1 GIWDYRNITPLQR
14 PAVFGEK
21 AVLTDEEAAAYEREE
36 NRRQNR
42 DLVDLT
48 KGNDQYPALAEG
60 GTGGVVVP
68 YNEFWYDR
76 GSRFVVDT
84 VNFTSKAPFQGS
96 GENLHLVERYKLLDA
111 KTLSYEFTVEDP
123 TVWTRPWTVQYPM
136 LKNPERMYEYGC
148 QENNYAIQGILAGS
162 R

>member
-1 GIWDYRNITPLQR
+1 MRNRLLPSLAVVSAAIAFVGLASVSVIGQSKPAAPAAKGKAFTPPRTPWGAPDLQGIWDYRNITPLQR
-14 PAVFGEK
+14 PEVFAGK

-48 KGNDQYPALAEG
+48 KGSEQYPALAEG

-76 GSRFVVDT
+76 GSRFVGEKR
-84 VNFTSKAPFQGS
+84 TS
-96 GENLHLVERYKLLDA
+96 LII
-111 KTLSYEFTVEDP
+111 DP
-123 TVWTRPWTVQYPM
+123 PDGR
-136 LKNPERMYEYGC
+136 
-148 QENNYAIQGILAGS
+148 
-162 R
+162 